1 MKTSNR
7 IAAIALA
14 IALSGMGG
22 LAAGQA
28 PSTRSGQ
35 AASTGSG
42 QAWPTKPIRLIVPFT
57 ATSASNAL
65 GRIVGERLSE
75 IWGQPVVVD
84 NRPGAGGLIGS
95 ELTRQATPDGYTLTM
110 IGQPHLSNALLRE
123 KRPYDPLKDF
133 TAIVFV
139 GSNPNV
145 IVLGKGV
152 AARTIP
158 DLIALAKARP
168 GALNYGSAGVG
179 SSSHLAG
186 ALFASKAGID
196 VVHVPFRL
204 GADSRS
210 ALIAGTIHF
219 YVFPLPAI
227 VGMITSGTLQ
237 ALAVGSPKRAPALPD
252 VPTSA
257 EAGFPQYRSESWF
270 GIIGPRQLPK
280 RLISR
285 VNTDTVS
292 VLSEPATRQRLV
304 KLGAEPGGGPPAN
317 FEKRL
322 SDEYA
327 ELAPLIKSIGMKL
340 N

>member
-1 MKTSNR
+1 MRTSR
-7 IAAIALA
+7 TIVCISLAVALA
-14 IALSGMGG
+14 GVAGAAPGQGSSTLRQAQDSG
-22 LAAGQA
+22 
-28 PSTRSGQ
+28 R
-35 AASTGSG
+35 
-42 QAWPTKPIRLIVPFT
+42 AWPSKPVRMIVPFT

-65 GRIVGERLSE
+65 GRIVGQRLSE
-75 IWGQPVVVD
+75 MWGQPIVVD

-95 ELTRQATPDGYTLTM
+95 ELTRQAAPDGYTLTM
-110 IGQPHLSNALLRE
+110 IGQPHLSNALLRD
-123 KRPYDPLKDF
+123 KKPYDPLNDF

-152 AARTIP
+152 AAKTIP

-186 ALFASKAGID
+186 ALLASKAGID
-196 VVHVPFRL
+196 VVHVPFRI

-219 YVFPLPAI
+219 YVYPLPAI
-227 VGMITSGTLQ
+227 VGMITSGTLR
-237 ALAVGSPKRAPALPD
+237 ALAVGSSRRAAALPD

-270 GIIGPRQLPK
+270 GIIGPRGLPK
-280 RLISR
+280 RLVTRI
-285 VNTDTVS
+285 NTDTVS
-292 VLSEPATRQRLV
+292 VLTEPVTRQMLV
-304 KLGAEPGGGPPAN
+304 KQGAEPGGGPPGN

-322 SDEYA
+322 RDEYA